1 MLREGASLAACT
13 LLVET
18 GRLTVGFGAAVT
30 AKGLAAKAPD
40 QTSGTPTDGKGS
52 GGGYGGRGAS
62 CSVNSAMH
70 RSMNSGNA
78 GGRSGRSGS
87 SGRGGVGGGN
97 SAMGESGGGGGWGA
111 EAESWGGD
119 AYAWSTL
126 TDPWK
131 TGSKGGAL
139 GEADGG
145 GLGGGRV
152 RIVVRGDVVVE
163 GRIDADGGDA
173 QMGSMGRLGGGGSGG
188 SVFVNA
194 SSIQGTGRICAN
206 GGKGHGGGA
215 GGRVAIQYQPPPTSR
230 SPSPSSPSPS
240 ASPSPS
246 SALSPALYIQ
256 ATGGPSEA
264 CPYNAGSAGTV
275 FNWAKQTLVIGNSNQ
290 PSHTFTPLFTVPLYP
305 YWDGIIVEGGAKVV
319 ALTRNFRLRIRSCVW
334 FREGSSVLFGS
345 STGGGGGGGGGGGDQ
360 PAPSPPLDP
369 DEAEVEVVVANL
381 TLTNAT
387 LEVYGTIKVFA
398 SHFNLH
404 STSSLRIHQL
414 AGAAAAA
421 ACTARQLSGG
431 DGSGSSNGSGGS
443 ESGRTSSSSSK
454 GRRGAN
460 GRKPHKSG
468 LSMGF
473 SSIDGNYL
481 SLTGGSSLVSS
492 GHVWLHGQNELALGG
507 RSLLTAKKL
516 LISMFIAVRVLGGS
530 RIAAPLSH
538 AALLHLQSLSEGGS
552 SNPNYYSL
560 LQPDFPLQPDSP
572 LQPSVSLVQRQ
583 PNSGKVT
590 SGRWGSNFSSSS
602 SSSYSAVASQYGGFA
617 VQTGDLPYCHV
628 EECPSSVVQPNHDC
642 SSEDESPFSL
652 HVCRLD
658 SLYVQGAME
667 GALVRIDASSSLV
680 IDHRASI
687 SASGLGAMEG
697 ALVRIDASSSLVI
710 DHRAS
715 ISASGLGCLP
725 GHGIEHG
732 EEDAL
737 RQPGGVEEGGI
748 GELLILRI
756 LGPSLSPPC
765 PLRVPSLSPP
775 CPLLVPSLS
784 PPCPLLVPSLSPPCP
799 LLVPSLSPPCPLLVP
814 SLSPPCPL
822 LVPSLSPP
830 CPLLVPS
837 LSPPYPLLIPSLS
850 PPYPLLVPSL
860 SPSGPCT
867 LGCLL
872 GHGVGHGMAATH
884 QQRVMEERGAWGKE
898 RLSFSSRSP
907 SCLPSCA
914 QPPFSFPLGCLP
926 GHGVGHGRDA
936 PAGGS
941 GGGGHG
947 KTKGSFF
954 ALSHSTFP
962 PLPPGC
968 PPGHG
973 VGHGRDA
980 PAGGSGGGGHG
991 GKKDPFSPL
1000 SHLPVCPPFHAQP
1013 LFVFPP
1019 GCPPGHG
1026 VGHGRDAPAGGSGGG
1041 GHGGKGGAGHFNGS
1055 RAAGGAAY
1063 GRTMPPCSVGS
1074 GGGLGPEGRGNSG
1087 GGLIGGWGDKWVK
1100 ALCPVARLELWAALW
1115 QQVFALSLIFSFS
1128 SHLLSAFLPF
1138 RRFPPSVGP
1147 CGSLGA
1153 LEQLSGS
1160 RRLVSQHAYLLGPVA
1175 RLELWGGSLAADG
1188 SFLNTRTVGGEGM
1201 GLGMGGGGVRGGE
1214 RRVGS
1219 GGAGLEGKEV
1229 GMTGGSE
1236 EVGSG
1241 GVGGGA
1247 GGTVVI
1253 HAAYLNMTRGSV
1265 ISAAGGQGHSVG
1277 GGGGGGGKVYFAWQ
1291 NLERTRGDEYTPRAT
1306 IEGNWTDVIRTSG
1319 GQGSYEG
1326 EDGEAGLTGSADCPP
1341 GLVGLLCEECPVG
1354 TFKSQSGSDPSLCLR
1369 CPLDLLPHHAEF
1381 TYKRGGA
1388 SATPCPY
1395 RCLSSHF
1402 SLPHCD
1408 TPMEGLIRDLG
1419 GPWVFALA
1427 CTLSVLLLGFAIT
1440 LARARLLLAGDD
1452 LAQPQTRDSDV
1463 SSHMDHS
1470 LPFLESLNEVMEN
1483 TRVEEAASHVH
1494 RVFFCGDNSFSHPL
1508 HLPHSPPRAISDLV
1522 YEDSYNRLVDEVNAI
1537 ACYRW
1542 WEGCVHSLLALLA
1555 LPFAWSW
1562 QQWRRRLVVQRLRE
1576 FVHTRYDHSCLRSCR
1591 SRALYE
1597 GLKVSATPYL
1607 VLGYMDVCL
1616 VSASH
1621 PLVPPGTPWYL
1632 WYLQTK
1638 CHLPQVSATPDLVLG
1653 YMDVFLGGDEMATH
1667 MLPSFADRLPL
1678 LLVLGGNGSY
1688 MAPYHLFT
1696 DDLLTNIISQAIPPT
1711 VWYRLVAGLNAHLR
1725 TVSHGSLQR
1734 SLKPLLRWLCTH
1746 VNPSLEA
1753 HGVSA
1758 HLAWLQV
1765 RPGCCRCAL
1774 VAAGAPWL
1782 LQVRPWLLQVRPWLL
1797 QVRPWLLQ
1805 VRPLLC
1811 SSSLSC
1817 PFIWSRPLHP
1827 ELRCLCMHVN
1837 HPLKAHDASA
1847 AHLAWLQVPC
1857 PSPPIL
1863 LSVSALQSLPCKV
1876 TPSSLL
1882 SISFCP
1888 SVSLHRFLSISFSP
1902 SVSLHQFLSISFS
1915 PSVSL
1920 HQFLSISFSPSVSL
1934 HHFHSISFSPS
1945 VPLRQFLSISFSPS
1959 VSLHQFLSFSFSPSL
1974 YLHHFLSISF
1984 SSSAMT
1990 TSPLPSPFPVPPSL
2004 PLPAPTCPPHQ
2015 DNPARPPTSA
2025 SIIQLA
2031 LCLDHP
2037 ESTDH
2042 CNDYLPSSSAAAAA
2056 AADTAGHF
2064 SAPSLT
2070 SFASAAAPNLA
2081 SFGSSFGSSRLGG
2094 FGGSDTGWGRPV
2106 ERTRPGGSVSALPSP
2121 RTATLSHSAL
2131 PPAAL
2136 PSSAFAPVS
2145 LLSSHAQAL
2154 FEHRPSLSI
2163 LPSAEPTPGPAG
2175 SAHFAPRFD
2184 TGSGSGLARSI
2195 HGSIPENL
2203 SLLSDKDTR
2212 RGGERREVERQISSV
2227 SAGLLWQAAGGRV
2240 GKRQQGGLID
2250 AQVLQRLDGGRGLCL
2265 PGCGLLLRNTLPVG
2279 HDAAVGLAMSML
2291 LLADLCLFLLC
2302 LLQSYST
2309 SLLAFA
2315 LMLFVLPLA
2324 PLFSAAAGLNAL
2336 FAHGARGG
2344 AGLGRVYGLWNVTSL
2359 ANGVVAVTL
2368 GVFHVWQTYKG
2379 TPSGAPPRES
2389 AAAEEFTWL
2398 LFPAMFVACK
2408 LAQARVIDRHVANL
2422 EIQDRT
2428 LLAED
2433 PTVFW
2438 EA

>member
-78 GGRSGRSGS
+78 GARSGRSGS

-602 SSSYSAVASQYGGFA
+602 SSSYFAVASQYGGFA

-642 SSEDESPFSL
+642 SSEDESHFSL

-748 GELLILRI
+748 GELSAVDFENSWALL
-756 LGPSLSPPC
+756 
-765 PLRVPSLSPP
+765 VPSLSPP

-837 LSPPYPLLIPSLS
+837 LSPPCPLLVPSLS

-1160 RRLVSQHAYLLGPVA
+1160 RRLVSQHTHLLGPVA

-1291 NLERTRGDEYTPRAT
+1291 NLERTRGDEYNPRAT

-1597 GLKVSATPYL
+1597 GLKVSATP
-1607 VLGYMDVCL
+1607 
-1616 VSASH
+1616 
-1621 PLVPPGTPWYL
+1621 
-1632 WYLQTK
+1632 
-1638 CHLPQVSATPDLVLG
+1638 DLVLG

-1758 HLAWLQV
+1758 HLAWLQ
-1765 RPGCCRCAL
+1765 
-1774 VAAGAPWL
+1774 
-1782 LQVRPWLLQVRPWLL
+1782 
-1797 QVRPWLLQ
+1797 
-1805 VRPLLC
+1805 
-1811 SSSLSC
+1811 
-1817 PFIWSRPLHP
+1817 
-1827 ELRCLCMHVN
+1827 LRCLCMHVN

-1847 AHLAWLQVPC
+1847 AHLAWLQVHC

-1882 SISFCP
+1882 SISFSP

-1920 HQFLSISFSPSVSL
+1920 HQFLSISFSPSFSLHQFLSISSSPSVSL
-1934 HHFHSISFSPS
+1934 H
-1945 VPLRQFLSISFSPS
+1945 QFLSISFSPS
-1959 VSLHQFLSFSFSPSL
+1959 VSLLQFLSITLSTSLSLHQFLFFS
-1974 YLHHFLSISF
+1974 
-1984 SSSAMT
+1984 
-1990 TSPLPSPFPVPPSL
+1990 
-2004 PLPAPTCPPHQ
+2004 
-2015 DNPARPPTSA
+2015 
-2025 SIIQLA
+2025 
-2031 LCLDHP
+2031 
-2037 ESTDH
+2037 
-2042 CNDYLPSSSAAAAA
+2042 NDYLPSSLSISPLGGEGVGRLYSQNALQQQQQQQQQQQRQQEALSIRLPARALSVKLPSQQQQQS
-2056 AADTAGHF
+2056 GGER
-2064 SAPSLT
+2064 SPSL
-2070 SFASAAAPNLA
+2070 AS
-2081 SFGSSFGSSRLGG
+2081 
-2094 FGGSDTGWGRPV
+2094 
-2106 ERTRPGGSVSALPSP
+2106 
-2121 RTATLSHSAL
+2121 L
-2131 PPAAL
+2131 PP
-2136 PSSAFAPVS
+2136 
-2145 LLSSHAQAL
+2145 LSPHR

>member
-1 MLREGASLAACT
+1 
-13 LLVET
+13 
-18 GRLTVGFGAAVT
+18 
-30 AKGLAAKAPD
+30 
-40 QTSGTPTDGKGS
+40 
-52 GGGYGGRGAS
+52 
-62 CSVNSAMH
+62 
-70 RSMNSGNA
+70 
-78 GGRSGRSGS
+78 
-87 SGRGGVGGGN
+87 
-97 SAMGESGGGGGWGA
+97 
-111 EAESWGGD
+111 
-119 AYAWSTL
+119 
-126 TDPWK
+126 
-131 TGSKGGAL
+131 
-139 GEADGG
+139 
-145 GLGGGRV
+145 
-152 RIVVRGDVVVE
+152 
-163 GRIDADGGDA
+163 
-173 QMGSMGRLGGGGSGG
+173 
-188 SVFVNA
+188 
-194 SSIQGTGRICAN
+194 
-206 GGKGHGGGA
+206 
-215 GGRVAIQYQPPPTSR
+215 
-230 SPSPSSPSPS
+230 
-240 ASPSPS
+240 
-246 SALSPALYIQ
+246 
-256 ATGGPSEA
+256 
-264 CPYNAGSAGTV
+264 
-275 FNWAKQTLVIGNSNQ
+275 
-290 PSHTFTPLFTVPLYP
+290 
-305 YWDGIIVEGGAKVV
+305 
-319 ALTRNFRLRIRSCVW
+319 
-334 FREGSSVLFGS
+334 
-345 STGGGGGGGGGGGDQ
+345 
-360 PAPSPPLDP
+360 
-369 DEAEVEVVVANL
+369 
-381 TLTNAT
+381 
-387 LEVYGTIKVFA
+387 
-398 SHFNLH
+398 
-404 STSSLRIHQL
+404 
-414 AGAAAAA
+414 
-421 ACTARQLSGG
+421 
-431 DGSGSSNGSGGS
+431 
-443 ESGRTSSSSSK
+443 
-454 GRRGAN
+454 
-460 GRKPHKSG
+460 
-468 LSMGF
+468 
-473 SSIDGNYL
+473 
-481 SLTGGSSLVSS
+481 
-492 GHVWLHGQNELALGG
+492 
-507 RSLLTAKKL
+507 
-516 LISMFIAVRVLGGS
+516 MFIAVRVLGGS

-552 SNPNYYSL
+552 SNPTFYSL
-560 LQPDFPLQPDSP
+560 LQPDFPLQPESP
-572 LQPSVSLVQRQ
+572 LQPSVSLVQPQ

-687 SASGLGAMEG
+687 SASGLG
-697 ALVRIDASSSLVI
+697 
-710 DHRAS
+710 
-715 ISASGLGCLP
+715 CLP
-725 GHGIEHG
+725 GHGIEHGEEDALPFESTQKSPGCLPGHG

-748 GELLILRI
+748 GELSAVFFLFFTFSLPHPSLIL
-756 LGPSLSPPC
+756 G
-765 PLRVPSLSPP
+765 PSLSPP

-814 SLSPPCPL
+814 SWALYTRLPA
-822 LVPSLSPP
+822 
-830 CPLLVPS
+830 
-837 LSPPYPLLIPSLS
+837 
-850 PPYPLLVPSL
+850 
-860 SPSGPCT
+860 GPWS
-867 LGCLL
+867 
-872 GHGVGHGMAATH
+872 
-884 QQRVMEERGAWGKE
+884 GAWHGSDTPAAGNGGEGGMGE
-898 RLSFSSRSP
+898 RTPLFLLSLTFLSAFLCSTPFFLSFR
-907 SCLPSCA
+907 L
-914 QPPFSFPLGCLP
+914 
-926 GHGVGHGRDA
+926 
-936 PAGGS
+936 PAG
-941 GGGGHG
+941 
-947 KTKGSFF
+947 
-954 ALSHSTFP
+954 P
-962 PLPPGC
+962 WGC

-1087 GGLIGGWGDKWVK
+1087 GGLI
-1100 ALCPVARLELWAALW
+1100 ALCPVAPGALGGSLAAGVRVEPYFLIFFPSALRFPPFSPFPPQCWALWLAWSSGAALW
-1115 QQVFALSLIFSFS
+1115 QQTA
-1128 SHLLSAFLPF
+1128 
-1138 RRFPPSVGP
+1138 
-1147 CGSLGA
+1147 
-1153 LEQLSGS
+1153 
-1160 RRLVSQHAYLLGPVA
+1160 LLGPVA

-1229 GMTGGSE
+1229 GMTGGSK

-1306 IEGNWTDVIRTSG
+1306 IEGNWTDIIRTSG

-1341 GLVGLLCEECPVG
+1341 GLVGLLCEECPGRLVGLLCEECPVG
-1354 TFKSQSGSDPSLCLR
+1354 TFKSQSGSDPSLFLR
-1369 CPLDLLPHHAEF
+1369 CPLDLLARHAEF
-1381 TYKRGGA
+1381 AYKRGGA

-1440 LARARLLLAGDD
+1440 LVRARLLLAGDD

-1597 GLKVSATPYL
+1597 GLKVSATP
-1607 VLGYMDVCL
+1607 
-1616 VSASH
+1616 
-1621 PLVPPGTPWYL
+1621 
-1632 WYLQTK
+1632 
-1638 CHLPQVSATPDLVLG
+1638 DLVLG

-1758 HLAWLQV
+1758 HLAWLQ
-1765 RPGCCRCAL
+1765 
-1774 VAAGAPWL
+1774 
-1782 LQVRPWLLQVRPWLL
+1782 
-1797 QVRPWLLQ
+1797 
-1805 VRPLLC
+1805 
-1811 SSSLSC
+1811 
-1817 PFIWSRPLHP
+1817 
-1827 ELRCLCMHVN
+1827 
-1837 HPLKAHDASA
+1837 
-1847 AHLAWLQVPC
+1847 
-1857 PSPPIL
+1857 
-1863 LSVSALQSLPCKV
+1863 
-1876 TPSSLL
+1876 
-1882 SISFCP
+1882 
-1888 SVSLHRFLSISFSP
+1888 
-1902 SVSLHQFLSISFS
+1902 
-1915 PSVSL
+1915 
-1920 HQFLSISFSPSVSL
+1920 
-1934 HHFHSISFSPS
+1934 
-1945 VPLRQFLSISFSPS
+1945 
-1959 VSLHQFLSFSFSPSL
+1959 
-1974 YLHHFLSISF
+1974 
-1984 SSSAMT
+1984 
-1990 TSPLPSPFPVPPSL
+1990 
-2004 PLPAPTCPPHQ
+2004 
-2015 DNPARPPTSA
+2015 PTSA

-2056 AADTAGHF
+2056 AAAADTAGHF

-2081 SFGSSFGSSRLGG
+2081 GFGSSFGSSRLGG

-2106 ERTRPGGSVSALPSP
+2106 ERTRLGGSVSALPSP

-2136 PSSAFAPVS
+2136 PSSAFAPAS
-2145 LLSSHAQAL
+2145 LLSSHTQALSEVPAFSRSDSSLSHQHTPHQYNSHRQQQQHQQQQPQQQQQQQQQRRQQWQQSISPSSLLSNPYLNHYPATSLYNPYL

-2175 SAHFAPRFD
+2175 SAHFAP
-2184 TGSGSGLARSI
+2184 
-2195 HGSIPENL
+2195 
-2203 SLLSDKDTR
+2203 SDKETR

-2250 AQVLQRLDGGRGLCL
+2250 AQVPQRLDGGRGL
-2265 PGCGLLLRNTLPVG
+2265 
-2279 HDAAVGLAMSML
+2279 
-2291 LLADLCLFLLC
+2291 
-2302 LLQSYST
+2302 T

-2379 TPSGAPPRES
+2379 TPSGAPPRFRES